1 MVLPDLNSTP
11 PEDDVHAPGGEEDV
25 HASGGEEDIHIQI
38 YLEEKM
44 QVHSVA
50 RHLDHSKSTCADKN
64 WDRGDRGDGAGW
76 VIDSL

>member
-11 PEDDVHAPGGEEDV
+11 PEDDVHAPGGEEDDVHVPGGEEDV
-25 HASGGEEDIHIQI
+25 HAPGGEEDIHIQI

-50 RHLDHSKSTCADKN
+50 RHLDHFKSTEN
-64 WDRGDRGDGAGW
+64 
-76 VIDSL
+76 

>member
-38 YLEEKM
+38 YLALIRTGIEGIEGM
-44 QVHSVA
+44 VQGGSSIA
-50 RHLDHSKSTCADKN
+50 CESRGRHAMPVL
-64 WDRGDRGDGAGW
+64 
-76 VIDSL
+76 